1 MPLNFTEEIVLN
13 YYNTLYANDLKGYF
27 NITHRDGLNQILSL
41 GHDHNPHRLSSR
53 EEYCRRSFERFNRML
68 FNHTEADSN
77 LIEREEN
84 LCTEYEHIFSGIF
97 AHNILIQQALAEF
110 CGEELWINEPFHRS
124 SGWPMISAGLAGTY
138 CDVLTMLGN
147 ARLLP
152 YRNEVER
159 YKTMMEVLH
168 PIMIAEI
175 RDFLTGKNPTNINPS
190 AYKELIESTNPKI
203 EIVIGK
209 IEDKYKYMIENLRTQ
224 EEFR

>member
-1 MPLNFTEEIVLN
+1 MPLKFTEEIVLN

-27 NITHRDGLNQILSL
+27 NITCRDGLNQILYL
-41 GHDHNPHRLSSR
+41 EHHHNPHRLSSR
-53 EEYCRRSFERFNRML
+53 EEYLRRNL
-68 FNHTEADSN
+68 IPLADSN
-77 LIEREEN
+77 LIERIEREEN
-84 LCTEYEHIFSGIF
+84 LCTEHEHIFSGIF

-110 CGEELWINEPFHRS
+110 CGKEFGINEPFHRS
-124 SGWPMISAGLAGTY
+124 SGWPMISAGLAGPY
-138 CDVLTMLGN
+138 CDVLIMLGN

-152 YRNEVER
+152 YRNEVGS

-175 RDFLTGKNPTNINPS
+175 RDFLTGKNPANINPS